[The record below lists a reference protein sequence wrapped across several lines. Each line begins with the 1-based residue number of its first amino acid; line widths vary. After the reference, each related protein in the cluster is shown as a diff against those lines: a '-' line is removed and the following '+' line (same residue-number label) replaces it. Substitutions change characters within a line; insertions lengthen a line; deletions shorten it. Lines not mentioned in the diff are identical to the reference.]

1 MSTWHDLN
9 PDETIHAL
17 DTDLNGLTEQEVKNR
32 RSIHGKNK
40 LKEPEKT
47 SSLLRFFSQYH
58 DPLNYLLIAAAIT
71 VPPVAV
77 AIYDKDIFLTAL
89 NAGSTF
95 GITTLFLLLPAAT
108 AFKERGASVPLV
120 LMVATAVLALS
131 SAFIAPVVPELQTIP
146 VGDITDAVVDA
157 VGEGVGVAADVVGAA
172 ADVVGAAADVVGAAA
187 DAVLNGI

>member
-58 DPLNYLLIAAAIT
+58 DPLNYLLIAAAI
-71 VPPVAV
+71 VA
-77 AIYDKDIFLTAL
+77 
-89 NAGSTF
+89 
-95 GITTLFLLLPAAT
+95 LLIHPEQPGDAMW
-108 AFKERGASVPLV
+108 FPLM
-120 LMVATAVLALS
+120 L
-131 SAFIAPVVPELQTIP
+131 
-146 VGDITDAVVDA
+146 
-157 VGEGVGVAADVVGAA
+157 
-172 ADVVGAAADVVGAAA
+172 
-187 DAVLNGI
+187 